1 MSWTVNT
8 DERFGGVH
16 RAPRI
21 NPYLPGRTERLGPIV
36 DLDNPTT
43 LFSAKDIGKPVK
55 LSGDTCVLCVDGDLP
70 YGFIEA
76 VNVSTSSGY
85 AIGTVLSDPGH
96 EILAVDEV
104 GDLAVGDVVKAGTIT
119 ALGVQT
125 PALGAKVKKYT
136 GAVSSGQSALLTSTT
151 LAIGTTSAAAVK
163 VTNASYALVG
173 GVLTAISAAEVPLT
187 GITVA
192 DGASNAVGI
201 FVNAAGELSAVAG
214 TPAATVAGIVLPQA
228 NATRALLGYVI
239 ITSSGA
245 AFTGGTTLLSAGTVT
260 DVYINTVGPIAQ
272 ADQIAGPHFWQVM
285 AYYGTQAAG
294 KQVMLRKV

>member
-21 NPYLPGRTERLGPIV
+21 NPYLPARTERLGATT
-36 DLDNPTT
+36 DNPK
-43 LFSAKDIGKPVK
+43 FSLRDVGKPVK
-55 LSGDTCVLCVDGDLP
+55 LSGDTCVLCADTNEI
-70 YGFIEA
+70 YGFIES
-76 VNVSTSSGY
+76 VNVGTDSGY
-85 AIGTVLSDPGH
+85 AIGGVLSDPGL
-96 EILAVDEV
+96 EFLAVDEV
-104 GDLAVGDVVKAGTIT
+104 GDLVVGDLVVAGTPVAIGT
-119 ALGVQT
+119 AL
-125 PALGAKVKKYT
+125 PAKGPNVKKRT
-136 GAVSSGQSALLTSTT
+136 GAVTTGQSALLASTT

-163 VTNASYALVG
+163 VTNNSYALVG
-173 GVLTAISAAEVPLT
+173 GVLTAITAAEVPLT
-187 GITVA
+187 GINVA

-214 TPAATVAGIVLPQA
+214 TPHATVAGIVLPQA

-245 AFTGGTTLLSAGTVT
+245 VFTGGTTLLSAGTVT

-272 ADQIAGPHFWQVM
+272 ADQIAGVHLWQVL
-285 AYYGTQAAG
+285 ATYGSAAPG
-294 KQVMLRKV
+294 VQVMVRKV